1 MFGIGMPELLVV
13 VGIALVIVGPK
24 KIPDLAKSLGKGFAE
39 FKKATQEIKNQLEI
53 DDTIHDIKDTIN
65 DAKGDIINVSSKDEL
80 SSHTNHKVE
89 NDEIKNAKETY
100 DEIKADKP
108 GDNQ

>member
-1 MFGIGMPELLVV
+1 
-13 VGIALVIVGPK
+13 VIVGPK

-89 NDEIKNAKETY
+89 NSEDENAKKIY
-100 DEIKADKP
+100 DEINTDKS
-108 GDNQ
+108 GDNK